1 MQGQDSVERQFKYY
15 MPVSTDASKPISLLF
30 EFHGSYEFE
39 AGEEVPNPISGIS
52 ETHVLNQKAIKENYP
67 QWEAVGIQLLSK
79 CVRGNELTQSGKEI
93 WQSMVNDMS
102 DTVMGNM

>member
-1 MQGQDSVERQFKYY
+1 MSVKLRLPQPSAITSVWPTKL
-15 MPVSTDASKPISLLF
+15 I
-30 EFHGSYEFE
+30 H
-39 AGEEVPNPISGIS
+39 PNIIGGVKGIRD
-52 ETHVLNQKAIKENYP
+52 LIDGYALKAIKENYP

>member
-1 MQGQDSVERQFKYY
+1 EVSISPLFRWPNSVCHFINIIGGVK
-15 MPVSTDASKPISLLF
+15 
-30 EFHGSYEFE
+30 
-39 AGEEVPNPISGIS
+39 GIRD
-52 ETHVLNQKAIKENYP
+52 LIDGYALKAIKENYP